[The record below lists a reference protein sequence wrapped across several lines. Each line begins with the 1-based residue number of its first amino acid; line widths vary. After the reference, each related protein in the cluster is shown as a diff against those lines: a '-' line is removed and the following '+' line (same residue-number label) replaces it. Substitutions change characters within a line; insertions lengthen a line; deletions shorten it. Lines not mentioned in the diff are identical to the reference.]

1 MIRGSGALAGLSL
14 GALALGACHPRS
26 PPPPVRVQPPTAI
39 SGAASPGWIEGDTAV
54 EAAAQLP
61 PGAPPAPADG
71 GNAPEI
77 RQERKVQQSLP
88 MSVDLLWKVLRTTRI
103 SEDKRTGFFSAVHP
117 PAVRALAGTTV
128 SVTGF
133 MLPIEQAR
141 QTSHFLVSRYTPVC
155 FFCPPGDPNE
165 VVEVRTRKPRPA
177 GYDRVKVTG
186 RFSLAD
192 NGEKGLFF
200 RIEGD

>member
-1 MIRGSGALAGLSL
+1 MRVRHPLMAIAAVVLT
-14 GALALGACHPRS
+14 ACHPQAAAPIAAK
-26 PPPPVRVQPPTAI
+26 PPP
-39 SGAASPGWIEGDTAV
+39 AAVAVAPAAGWLEGDTATA
-54 EAAAQLP
+54 AAAQLP
-61 PGAPPAPADG
+61 PGSHPADEG
-71 GNAPEI
+71 PPPEV
-77 RQERKVQQSLP
+77 RQERKAQQALP
-88 MSVDLLWKVLRTTRI
+88 TSHDPLWTVLRTTHI
-103 SEDKRTGFFSAVHP
+103 SEDKRTGFYSAVHP

-141 QTSHFLVSRYTPVC
+141 ETNHFLVSRYTPVC

-165 VVEVRTRKPRPA
+165 VVEVRTRNPRPA
-177 GYDRVKVTG
+177 GYDLVKVTG